1 MENEKELAYWSV
13 VLVVEALAAEYLW
26 RGVLKPADLV
36 DATNRAIEK
45 AHKDQ
50 IEKEERAQAGH

>member
-1 MENEKELAYWSV
+1 MSNEKELAYWSV
-13 VLVVEALAAEYLW
+13 VLVVESLAAEYLW

-45 AHKDQ
+45 AHKAQ
-50 IEKEERAQAGH
+50 TENEERSQAGH